1 MIWGR
6 KKEREEGVRE
16 EERKG
21 RREAGSQEGRE
32 RGVNKQLD
40 IRAWSSGQGPG

>member
-16 EERKG
+16 EERK
-21 RREAGSQEGRE
+21 AGSQGGRG

-40 IRAWSSGQGPG
+40 VRAWSSGQGPG